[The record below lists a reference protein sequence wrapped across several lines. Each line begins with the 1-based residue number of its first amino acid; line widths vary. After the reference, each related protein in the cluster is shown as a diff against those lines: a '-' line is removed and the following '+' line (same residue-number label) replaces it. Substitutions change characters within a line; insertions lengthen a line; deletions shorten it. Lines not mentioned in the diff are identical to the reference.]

1 LGIPGGFDKLRRM
14 TRRVCSFAPRYGYRS
29 ALTGLALAAALAAA
43 HAHATICK
51 YVDAEGNVV
60 YSNVA
65 PGKGLR
71 KLSCEIADDG
81 PPRASGTAR
90 ASTTPSAFPRVQPE
104 TQKSRDEKRRKV
116 LDDELASEQKLLGEA
131 REAYDNGAPP
141 PLPGEKGDAEK
152 YRQRIARLRQSVE
165 VHERNVEALRK
176 EIATIR

>member
-1 LGIPGGFDKLRRM
+1 M
-14 TRRVCSFAPRYGYRS
+14 TRRDPSFASWPWRIATIG
-29 ALTGLALAAALAAA
+29 AVALAAASAAPP
-43 HAHATICK
+43 AHATICK
-51 YVDAEGNVV
+51 YIDADGNVV

-71 KLSCEIADDG
+71 KLSCEIAGDG
-81 PPRASGTAR
+81 SARASGTAR
-90 ASTTPSAFPRVQPE
+90 AATTPSVFPRVEPE
-104 TQKSRDEKRRKV
+104 TQKSRDEKRRNV

-141 PLPGEKGDAEK
+141 PLPGEKADAEK
-152 YRQRIARLRQSVE
+152 YRQRIARLRQTVQ